1 MSAEAV
7 RAPAATDAAVPRF
20 FDRELSWVEFNARVL
35 ELARDES
42 VPLLERLRFVA
53 IFSSNLDEFFQV
65 RVAGMLE
72 TSQTQP
78 LRVRGPGEPTLR
90 ELLDRVGVRVSE
102 LLDTQRTVLR
112 SEILPA
118 LAEAGIRIVGLE
130 DCDAAE
136 RRRLEATFHRTILP
150 VLTPLAVGPG
160 RPFPYISNLSLSLGV
175 YVRDPESG
183 QRRFARVKVPEVLPR
198 FLEVSEGS
206 MRFVP
211 IEQLMAAHLGALFP
225 GMTIEE
231 QATFRVTRDADLEI
245 EGDADDLLRAVENEL
260 RRRRFG
266 DVVRLEVDSSISA
279 AMRDQLVHA
288 LKVDRRFVYAPDSL
302 IDHADLAQLA
312 GLDRPELRYAPWKGV
327 TQQRLRPPQRGD
339 DSDVFA
345 AMREGDILVH
355 HPYDAFAT
363 SVERMIAQAV
373 DDPDVVAIKHTI
385 YRTSGDSPI
394 VPSLIRAAEQGKQ
407 AVALVELKARFDEE
421 TNIGWARALERA
433 GVHVVYGFAD
443 LKTHAK
449 LALIVRREGDH
460 MRRYAHVGT
469 GNYHPTTARLYT
481 DFGLFTTRPDIT
493 ADVASLF
500 NYLTGFSRLRSYRKL
515 MVAPIDLRDRI
526 LAEISKVVEA
536 HEEGKASRIQMK
548 MNALVDRRVI
558 DALYEASQAGV
569 RCRPDRARDLLPATR
584 RARAVRGHPG
594 RLDHRALPGAR
605 PAVRVPLGRRLP
617 LLPGLRR
624 HDAPKPGRPGRGH
637 GSGRGPLAAA
647 GARRGHRAVA
657 EARRLRLGHR
667 AGRRVDA
674 PRGAVGRLHPV
685 GAGRPHGARPR
696 ALEGRGAAG
705 RRAAGG
711 RGAGR
716 QAGAAAAGLGHSAA
730 VGAAGAQ
737 DRPPARPAATR
748 FSPRRG
754 RRPSRPGTPG
764 RRSARRRP
772 SGRCSTA
779 TAGRRWSGRG
789 SRR

>member
-1 MSAEAV
+1 M
-7 RAPAATDAAVPRF
+7 
-20 FDRELSWVEFNARVL
+20 
-35 ELARDES
+35 
-42 VPLLERLRFVA
+42 
-53 IFSSNLDEFFQV
+53 
-65 RVAGMLE
+65 
-72 TSQTQP
+72 
-78 LRVRGPGEPTLR
+78 
-90 ELLDRVGVRVSE
+90 
-102 LLDTQRTVLR
+102 
-112 SEILPA
+112 
-118 LAEAGIRIVGLE
+118 
-130 DCDAAE
+130 
-136 RRRLEATFHRTILP
+136 
-150 VLTPLAVGPG
+150 
-160 RPFPYISNLSLSLGV
+160 
-175 YVRDPESG
+175 
-183 QRRFARVKVPEVLPR
+183 
-198 FLEVSEGS
+198 
-206 MRFVP
+206 
-211 IEQLMAAHLGALFP
+211 
-225 GMTIEE
+225 
-231 QATFRVTRDADLEI
+231 
-245 EGDADDLLRAVENEL
+245 
-260 RRRRFG
+260 
-266 DVVRLEVDSSISA
+266 VRLEVDSSISA

-569 RCRPDRARDLLPATR
+569 GVDLIVRGICCLRPGVPGLSEGIQVVSITGRFLEHARLYVFRSGDDSRYFLGSADMMPRNLDGRVEVMAPVEDHSLQQELDEVIELSLKHVGYAWDIGPDGEWTR
-584 RARAVRGHPG
+584 REEPS
-594 RLDHRALPGAR
+594 D
-605 PAVRVPLGRRLP
+605 
-617 LLPGLRR
+617 
-624 HDAPKPGRPGRGH
+624 
-637 GSGRGPLAAA
+637 GSTRSVQDVLM
-647 GARRGHRAVA
+647 
-657 EARRLRLGHR
+657 E
-667 AGRRVDA
+667 
-674 PRGAVGRLHPV
+674 
-685 GAGRPHGARPR
+685 R
-696 ALEGRGAAG
+696 ALERSKAEE
-705 RRAAGG
+705 
-711 RGAGR
+711 
-716 QAGAAAAGLGHSAA
+716 
-730 VGAAGAQ
+730 
-737 DRPPARPAATR
+737 PPADELPAAEER
-748 FSPRRG
+748 VVRLVPRR
-754 RRPSRPGTPG
+754 PGSATPQQ
-764 RRSARRRP
+764 
-772 SGRCSTA
+772 
-779 TAGRRWSGRG
+779 
-789 SRR
+789 

>member
-7 RAPAATDAAVPRF
+7 RAPAAQAEATPRF

-35 ELARDES
+35 ELARDET

-90 ELLDRVGVRVSE
+90 EVLDRVGTRVAD
-102 LLDTQRTVLR
+102 LLDIQRAVLR
-112 SEILPA
+112 GELLPA
-118 LAEAGIRIVGLE
+118 LAERGIRIVGLE
-130 DCDAAE
+130 DLDAAE

-198 FLEVSEGS
+198 FLEVADGS
-206 MRFVP
+206 SRFLP

-231 QATFRVTRDADLEI
+231 QAAFRVTRDADLEI
-245 EGDADDLLRAVENEL
+245 EDDVDDLLRAVENEL

-266 DVVRLEVDSSISA
+266 DVVRLEVDSSISS
-279 AMRDQLVHA
+279 AMRDQLVQS
-288 LKVDRRFVYAPDSL
+288 LQVDPRFVYAPDTL

-312 GLDRPELRYAPWKGV
+312 NLDRPDLRYDPWKGV
-327 TQQRLRPPQRGD
+327 TQQRLRPAQRGD
-339 DSDVFA
+339 ASDVFA

-355 HPYDAFAT
+355 HPYDSFDT
-363 SVERMIAQAV
+363 SVARMIAQAV

-394 VPSLIRAAEQGKQ
+394 VPSLIRASEQGKQ

-526 LAEISKVVEA
+526 LSEISKVVEA
-536 HEEGKASRIQMK
+536 HEEGKDSRVQMK
-548 MNALVDRRVI
+548 MNALVDRKVI
-558 DALYEASQAGV
+558 EALYEASQAGV
-569 RCRPDRARDLLPATR
+569 EIDLIVRGICCLRPGVPGLSDRIRVVSITGRFLEHARLYVFRSGGEARYFLGSADMMPRNLDGRVEVIAPVEDPSLQQELDEVIDLSLKHVGYAWDLGPDGEWTR
-584 RARAVRGHPG
+584 REPPP
-594 RLDHRALPGAR
+594 D
-605 PAVRVPLGRRLP
+605 
-617 LLPGLRR
+617 
-624 HDAPKPGRPGRGH
+624 
-637 GSGRGPLAAA
+637 GSTRSVQDVLM
-647 GARRGHRAVA
+647 
-657 EARRLRLGHR
+657 E
-667 AGRRVDA
+667 
-674 PRGAVGRLHPV
+674 
-685 GAGRPHGARPR
+685 R
-696 ALEGRGAAG
+696 ALE
-705 RRAAGG
+705 RAKAEE
-711 RGAGR
+711 
-716 QAGAAAAGLGHSAA
+716 
-730 VGAAGAQ
+730 V
-737 DRPPARPAATR
+737 PAEELPAEER
-748 FSPRRG
+748 VVRLVPRR
-754 RRPSRPGTPG
+754 PGSATPQQ
-764 RRSARRRP
+764 
-772 SGRCSTA
+772 
-779 TAGRRWSGRG
+779 
-789 SRR
+789 